1 MYDRFVFLDK
11 ISNISLLST
20 EIFITPTLLNGV
32 IAEILRS
39 QSIVIQLIIYF
50 RIACIV
56 YDYANVR
63 GAKMLD

>member
-1 MYDRFVFLDK
+1 M
-11 ISNISLLST
+11 
-20 EIFITPTLLNGV
+20 IFIEFEITPTLLNRV

-39 QSIVIQLIIYF
+39 QSKVIQSIIYF